1 MMDNRTEEFKNLL
14 NELLNEGT
22 ILQED
27 YNRYVEL
34 LDNGQ
39 FNEAYN
45 GLKDQLETRLAEI
58 DLEIVNTSIKLGDEL
73 SAIANETN
81 DEELK
86 QVVDEY
92 YKEIYSALEDYNKEL
107 DEINYWYSSLQH
119 EIKELREIIEEE
131 S

>member
-1 MMDNRTEEFKNLL
+1 MDNRTEKFKNLL
-14 NELLNEGT
+14 NQLLNEGT
-22 ILQED
+22 ISQED

-58 DLEIVNTSIKLGDEL
+58 DLEIVNTNIKLADEI
-73 SAIANETN
+73 SAIADEMN

-86 QVVDEY
+86 QIAEEY

-107 DEINYWYSSLQH
+107 DNINDWYVSLQP
-119 EIKELREIIEEE
+119 EIEELEKIIREE

>member
-1 MMDNRTEEFKNLL
+1 MDNRTEEFKNLL
-14 NELLNEGT
+14 NQLLDEGT
-22 ILQED
+22 ISQEE

-58 DLEIVNTSIKLGDEL
+58 DLEIVNTNIKLADEIY
-73 SAIANETN
+73 AIADEMN

-86 QVVDEY
+86 QIAEEY

-107 DEINYWYSSLQH
+107 DNINDWYVSLQP
-119 EIKELREIIEEE
+119 EIEELEKIIREE

>member
-1 MMDNRTEEFKNLL
+1 MDNRTEEFKNLL
-14 NELLNEGT
+14 NQLLDEGT
-22 ILQED
+22 ISQEE

-58 DLEIVNTSIKLGDEL
+58 DLEIVNTNIKLADEI
-73 SAIANETN
+73 SAIADEMN

-86 QVVDEY
+86 QIAEEY

-107 DEINYWYSSLQH
+107 DNINDWYVSLQP
-119 EIKELREIIEEE
+119 EIEELEKIIREE

>member
-1 MMDNRTEEFKNLL
+1 MDNRTEEFKNLL
-14 NELLNEGT
+14 NQLLDEGT
-22 ILQED
+22 ISQEE

-58 DLEIVNTSIKLGDEL
+58 DLEIVNTNIKLADEIY
-73 SAIANETN
+73 AIADEMN

-86 QVVDEY
+86 QIAEEY

-107 DEINYWYSSLQH
+107 DNINDWYVSLQP
-119 EIKELREIIEEE
+119 EIEELEKIIRQE

>member
-1 MMDNRTEEFKNLL
+1 MDNRTEEFKNLL
-14 NELLNEGT
+14 NQLLDEGT
-22 ILQED
+22 ISQEE

-58 DLEIVNTSIKLGDEL
+58 DLEIVNTNIKLADEI

-86 QVVDEY
+86 RIAEEY

-107 DEINYWYSSLQH
+107 DNINDWYISLQP
-119 EIKELREIIEEE
+119 EIEELEKIIREE

>member
-1 MMDNRTEEFKNLL
+1 MDNRTEEFKNLL
-14 NELLNEGT
+14 NQLLDEGT
-22 ILQED
+22 ISQEE

-58 DLEIVNTSIKLGDEL
+58 DLEIVNTNIKLADEI
-73 SAIANETN
+73 SAIADEMN

-86 QVVDEY
+86 QIAEEY

-107 DEINYWYSSLQH
+107 DNINDWYVSLQP
-119 EIKELREIIEEE
+119 EIEELEKIIRGE